1 MRVGEWWRESDSFQS
16 LSLHK
21 KWDWAERNQNPTRKI
36 GSHSLF
42 LHLLPLP
49 LFPSPGIG
57 IDPFQSLS
65 LQSFGFEITFALL
78 PDFRGLVYISI
89 ENMVLVC
96 TDRLAGEQR
105 TWF

>member
-1 MRVGEWWRESDSFQS
+1 VSGGGNPIPSNLCLCIRSGIGQSETKTQLAKSDPIRSS
-16 LSLHK
+16 STSC
-21 KWDWAERNQNPTRKI
+21 RC
-36 GSHSLF
+36 SS
-42 LHLLPLP
+42 
-49 LFPSPGIG
+49 GIG
-57 IDPFQSLS
+57 INPFRSLS

>member
-1 MRVGEWWRESDSFQS
+1 VSGGG
-16 LSLHK
+16 
-21 KWDWAERNQNPTRKI
+21 NPI
-36 GSHSLF
+36 PSNLF
-42 LHLLPLP
+42 LCIRSWIGQSALNQTQLAKSDPIR
-49 LFPSPGIG
+49 SSSTSCRCSSGIG
-57 IDPFQSLS
+57 INPFRSLS